1 MFAVNVCLGML
12 AGMLARD
19 ACLGCLPGMFALIVC
34 LDCLPEYL
42 PEEFAYN
49 ALEEER
55 QTFYRRCESY
65 EEDGGSA
72 DAGEDVELADGDA
85 VAE

>member
-1 MFAVNVCLGML
+1 MLGCLLGMLAWDVCLGMF
-12 AGMLARD
+12 AWD
-19 ACLGCLPGMFALIVC
+19 VCLGGLPE
-34 LDCLPEYL
+34 CLPEYL

>member
-1 MFAVNVCLGML
+1 MFAVIVCWDACSGCFLGMFAVNAYL
-12 AGMLARD
+12 D
-19 ACLGCLPGMFALIVC
+19 ACLVCLSGCLPG
-34 LDCLPEYL
+34 CLPD
-42 PEEFAYN
+42 EFAYN